1 MGYRNPLTTAAAVDT
16 SNGRT
21 GVPAARLLQRTIAPG
36 VFQGVVQV
44 DDGVTVAEWT
54 LTGGGF
60 ADSGGAVM
68 QLAGPANVQGVAGPK
83 LQLNVA
89 EQATGGYAPE
99 ARLRGAGLIVEGAG
113 TRLQGL
119 APLVGAAGLAN
130 TTTTNANGEATIT
143 HGLGVAPLAFIVT
156 PANGGPI
163 PNLVDYVVVAFNT
176 TTATVRAIR
185 RDNNTAF
192 AGNPV
197 SFAWVALLPAP

>member
-21 GVPAARLLQRTIAPG
+21 GVPAARLLQRQISPG

-60 ADSGGAVM
+60 ADNGGAVM
-68 QLAGPANVQGVAGPK
+68 QLAGPASVQGVPGPR

-89 EQATGGYAPE
+89 QNADGSYSPE
-99 ARLRGAGLIVEGAG
+99 ARLKGAGLIVEQPG

-119 APLVGAAGLAN
+119 APLVGAGGLI
-130 TTTTNANGEATIT
+130 TSVSTNGSGEATIT
-143 HGLGVAPLAFIVT
+143 HGLGVAPAAFLVA

-163 PNLVDYVVVAFNT
+163 PNLVDFVVVAYTT

-185 RDNNTAF
+185 RDNNTVF

-197 SFAWVALLPAP
+197 SFVWVALLPTP